1 VKEWDAQGVG
11 CCRKLEELEMEG
23 LRDFGGGVLKE
34 AQNFPQVEDRPKHV
48 GAILDAGNR
57 ETG

>member
-1 VKEWDAQGVG
+1 
-11 CCRKLEELEMEG
+11 MEG

-48 GAILDAGNR
+48 GNILDAGNR